1 MAFRGWPVEA
11 VEFYEG
17 LEADNSKSY
26 WQAHKAVFEQSV
38 KRPMEELLVEL
49 AGEFGEG
56 RIFRPYRDVR
66 FSADKSPYK
75 TNLAATFAAGG
86 YVSLSADGLGAGTGM
101 YMMATDQLDKY
112 RRSVADDATGV
123 ELVAL
128 VKAAARKGIEVTAH
142 DSLKTAPK
150 GYPRDHPRVD
160 LLRQKG
166 LITWKHWP
174 VGAWLGTAQAKKRVV
189 DFFHASRPIL
199 DWLETHVGPSEMGVE

>member
-1 MAFRGWPVEA
+1 MGFQGWPVEA

-17 LEADNSKSY
+17 LEADNSKTY
-26 WQAHKAVFEQSV
+26 WQSNKAVYEQSV
-38 KRPMEELLVEL
+38 KRPMEVLLAEL

-56 RIFRPYRDVR
+56 RIFRPYRVVR

-101 YMMATDQLDKY
+101 YVMAPDQLDRY
-112 RRSVADDATGV
+112 RRAVAEDGTGA
-123 ELVAL
+123 ELVSL
-128 VKAAARKGIEVTAH
+128 VKAAAKRGIDVTAH

-150 GYPRDHPRVD
+150 GYPRDHPRLD

-166 LITWKHWP
+166 LITWKEWP
-174 VGAWLGTAQAKKRVV
+174 VGAWLGTAQAKKRLV
-189 DFFHASRPIL
+189 DFFHASRPIM
-199 DWLETHVGPSEMGVE
+199 DWLDGHVGPSEMGEQ